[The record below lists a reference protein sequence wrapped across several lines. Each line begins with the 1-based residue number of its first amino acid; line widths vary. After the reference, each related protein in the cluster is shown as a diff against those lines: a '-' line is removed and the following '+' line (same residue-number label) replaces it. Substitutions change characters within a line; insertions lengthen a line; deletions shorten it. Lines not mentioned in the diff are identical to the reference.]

1 MATRKINGI
10 EYPVPGIDTAIKI
23 LRPNAKYELYN
34 TEFLDWECPDGS
46 EPPSWDEVET
56 EIKREVEIY
65 NYYFYERQREKLY
78 PDWKTQ
84 MDMLYH
90 DIKNKNLENGSWI
103 QSIDKIKS
111 TYPKP
116 SN

>member
-1 MATRKINGI
+1 MNQDYVNIHDHFHQ
-10 EYPVPGIDTAIKI
+10 YKI
-23 LRPNAKYELYN
+23 LDHYQIYNNYFYN
-34 TEFLDWECPDGS
+34 TEFVDWECPDGS
-46 EPPSWDEVET
+46 EPPSWEEVET

-65 NYYFYERQREKLY
+65 NYYLYERQREKLY

-90 DIKNKNLENGSWI
+90 DIKNNNLENGSWI

-116 SN
+116 E

>member
-23 LRPNAKYELYN
+23 LRPNAKYELFN
-34 TEFLDWECPDGS
+34 TEFTDWECPDGS
-46 EPPSWDEVET
+46 EPPSWEEVET

-65 NYYFYERQREKLY
+65 NYYLYERQREKLY

-90 DIKNKNLENGSWI
+90 DIKNNNLENGSWI

-116 SN
+116 E

>member
-1 MATRKINGI
+1 MATRKINGV
-10 EYPVPGIDTAIKI
+10 EYPVPGIDTAIRI
-23 LRPNAKYELYN
+23 LRPNAKYELFN
-34 TEFLDWECPDGS
+34 TKFTDWECPDGS

-65 NYYFYERQREKLY
+65 NYYLYERQREKLY

-103 QSIDKIKS
+103 QFIDNIKS
-111 TYPKP
+111 THPKP
-116 SN
+116 E

>member
-1 MATRKINGI
+1 MTTRKINDI

-34 TEFLDWECPDGS
+34 TEFINWECPDGS
-46 EPPSWDEVET
+46 EPPSWDEVVT
-56 EIKREVEIY
+56 EIKREVDIY
-65 NYYFYERQREKLY
+65 NYYLYERQREKLY
-78 PDWKTQ
+78 PDWKAQ

-90 DIKNKNLENGSWI
+90 DIKNNNLENGSWI
-103 QSIDKIKS
+103 QSIDTIKS

-116 SN
+116 E

>member
-1 MATRKINGI
+1 MATRKINGV
-10 EYPVPGIDTAIKI
+10 EYPVPGIDTAIRI

-34 TEFLDWECPDGS
+34 TEFVDWECPDGS

-65 NYYFYERQREKLY
+65 NYYLYERQREKLY

-103 QSIDKIKS
+103 HSIDKIKS

-116 SN
+116 EY